1 MKSHILKN
9 PSSLIELLFGV
20 VKYDYYLLHCYR
32 VANKAANSLAKMGR
46 LQEERFVYFV
56 TQPPPPPGAEP
67 HSGLGGLWPLQKKNF
82 FPIRLGRKN
91 N

>member
-9 PSSLIELLFGV
+9 LSTLIELLFIV
-20 VKYDYYLLHCYR
+20 FIYNYYLLHCYR

-56 TQPPPPPGAEP
+56 TPPPSILDVFAFDSSISSLPVTN
-67 HSGLGGLWPLQKKNF
+67 SR
-82 FPIRLGRKN
+82 ISTV
-91 N
+91 

>member
-32 VANKAANSLAKMGR
+32 VANKAADSLAKMGR

-56 TQPPPPPGAEP
+56 TPPPPPFIFDVLASDSSISNP
-67 HSGLGGLWPLQKKNF
+67 PVTNSR
-82 FPIRLGRKN
+82 ISAM
-91 N
+91 

>member
-9 PSSLIELLFGV
+9 PSTLIELLFGV

-56 TQPPPPPGAEP
+56 T
-67 HSGLGGLWPLQKKNF
+67 PLPSILDVFAFDSSISSLPVTNSR
-82 FPIRLGRKN
+82 ISAV
-91 N
+91 

>member
-32 VANKAANSLAKMGR
+32 VANKAADSLAKMGR

-56 TQPPPPPGAEP
+56 T
-67 HSGLGGLWPLQKKNF
+67 PLPLF
-82 FPIRLGRKN
+82 LMFLLLTALLAIPL
-91 N
+91 

>member
-9 PSSLIELLFGV
+9 PSTLIELLFGV

-32 VANKAANSLAKMGR
+32 VANKAADSLAKMGR

-56 TQPPPPPGAEP
+56 T
-67 HSGLGGLWPLQKKNF
+67 PLPLF
-82 FPIRLGRKN
+82 LMFLLLTALLAIPL
-91 N
+91 